1 MSRYD
6 GMSRETM
13 LDTVTGYTDD
23 EVTEKMTDRTT
34 AVDEFM
40 KEAVEAVE
48 KPTMPEPPAAPL
60 AYVPVELLAKVI
72 KKHGGVIQ
80 GAIPPFH
87 KEWKD
92 EFYQNLKK

>member
-23 EVTEKMTDRTT
+23 EATEKMADRTT

-40 KEAVEAVE
+40 KDARDSFKHLDEEE
-48 KPTMPEPPAAPL
+48 PEPTMPLGDRDWET
-60 AYVPVELLAKVI
+60 
-72 KKHGGVIQ
+72 
-80 GAIPPFH
+80 
-87 KEWKD
+87 
-92 EFYQNLKK
+92 

>member
-23 EVTEKMTDRTT
+23 EATEKMADRTT

-40 KEAVEAVE
+40 KEAV
-48 KPTMPEPPAAPL
+48 KISPRN
-60 AYVPVELLAKVI
+60 
-72 KKHGGVIQ
+72 
-80 GAIPPFH
+80 F
-87 KEWKD
+87 
-92 EFYQNLKK
+92 FYASEV